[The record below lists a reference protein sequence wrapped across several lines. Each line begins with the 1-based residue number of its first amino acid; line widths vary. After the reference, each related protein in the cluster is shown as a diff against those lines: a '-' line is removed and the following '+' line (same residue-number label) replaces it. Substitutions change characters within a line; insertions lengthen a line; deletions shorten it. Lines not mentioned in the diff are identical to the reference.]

1 MKQILHIF
9 RKDARHRWIE
19 IAASLALLVL
29 YSWRESK
36 SWGPAR
42 PPIPDMLDFL
52 WSLTVPLVPIVWAFL
67 IVRVVHDE
75 SLVGDRQFWVTRPYE
90 WKKLLVAKLLF
101 VAAFINLPLLIVDV
115 VLLAKAGFHPWN
127 YVLGLLWMQLLL
139 TISMT
144 LSVAAAAVITSSIGQ
159 VLLVVVV
166 VVMYLIGAV
175 SLVSKVPNSDISAAM
190 SIPAGLALLVFLGAC
205 MAAITWQYARRETW
219 KTRVLLV
226 IAPIMIL
233 VILVAMPYRLLV
245 ERAYRVVESG
255 QPGPVVL
262 SLGPAGEL
270 PPKPNVPLSP
280 GKPVTLLIPLRPG
293 SIGKDSVVAMA
304 GTEFIITAADGTRW
318 TSGWRS
324 GGGGLMWPDRE
335 RESVAV
341 EVPARFFDRAK
352 GAASK
357 MEIFFALSVYREE
370 DFRVFEVPRGE
381 FRSSGVG
388 VCAPT
393 DRGSMAILECRSPMK
408 EPAVIASFNTSA
420 QTCPP
425 SPGKPAPPP
434 GIRLTAERLEG
445 SSGPAEL
452 GISPIHTFT
461 FYFWNWT
468 DPNDKFAAVGPCP
481 GTPLTFS
488 TPVLAQ
494 QVRTSVEFE
503 GLRLE
508 DYAYWT
514 REGGWTG
521 ASGFVIR

>member
-1 MKQILHIF
+1 MKQILNIF

-29 YSWRESK
+29 YAWRESK

-42 PPIPDMLDFL
+42 SPIPDMLDFL
-52 WSLTVPLVPIVWAFL
+52 WGLTVPLVPIVWAFL

-90 WKKLLVAKLLF
+90 WEKLLAAKLLF

-127 YVLGLLWMQLLL
+127 YLLGLLWMQLLL
-139 TISMT
+139 TLSMT

-166 VVMYLIGAV
+166 VFMYLIGGV
-175 SLVSKVPNSDISAAM
+175 SLVSKVPNSGISAAE
-190 SIPAGLALLVFLGAC
+190 SIPTGLAALVFLGAC
-205 MAAITWQYARRETW
+205 TAAVTSQYARRQTW

-226 IAPIMIL
+226 IAPIVVL

-245 ERAYRVVESG
+245 ERAYPVVASG

-262 SLGPAGEL
+262 SLGPAADL
-270 PPKPNVPLSP
+270 PPKRSGPLSP
-280 GKPVTLLIPLRPG
+280 GKTVTLLLPLRPG
-293 SIGKDSVVAMA
+293 GVGKDSILAMD
-304 GTEFIITAADGTRW
+304 GTKFIITAADGTRW
-318 TSGWRS
+318 SSGWLS

-335 RESVAV
+335 NESVAV

-352 GAASK
+352 GGASK

-370 DFRVFEVPRGE
+370 NFRSFEVPEGE
-381 FRSSGVG
+381 FRSPGVG

-393 DRGSMAILECRSPMK
+393 LQGSMAILQCRSAMK

-420 QTCPP
+420 QTCPQ
-425 SPGKPAPPP
+425 SPDKPPPPP

-452 GISPIHTFT
+452 GISPIQTFT
-461 FYFWNWT
+461 LYFRNWM
-468 DPNDKFAAVGPCP
+468 DPIDKFAAVGPCP

-488 TPVLAQ
+488 TPVLVQ
-494 QVRTSVEFE
+494 QVRTRVQFE

-508 DYAYWT
+508 DYAFWSRGT
-514 REGGWTG
+514 WSGE
-521 ASGFVIR
+521 SGFVIR